1 MKPSAL
7 FSTIV
12 GFLCLLVTGPITAGT
27 AFAQDESPRSPIP
40 EGVYLELTKDFYE
53 ALREDT
59 GRSKTVYTNDPSAE
73 HLKEIA
79 VSARFM
85 VRTNLEIL
93 KQQEEMIRLLR
104 RLLEGK

>member
-7 FSTIV
+7 LSIIGGVF
-12 GFLCLLVTGPITAGT
+12 CLLVTGPTLTGT
-27 AFAQDESPRSPIP
+27 ALAQGDAPGDRNP
-40 EGVYLELTKDFYE
+40 EGVYIELTRDFYE
-53 ALREDT
+53 TLREDT
-59 GRSKTVYTNDPSAE
+59 GRSNTVYTNDPSAE